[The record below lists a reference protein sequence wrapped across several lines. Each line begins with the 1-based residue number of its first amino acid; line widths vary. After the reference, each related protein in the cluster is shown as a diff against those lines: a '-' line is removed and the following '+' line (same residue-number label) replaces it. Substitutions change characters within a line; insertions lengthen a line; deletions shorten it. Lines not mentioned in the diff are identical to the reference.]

1 MGRRGRLPKS
11 AALRALEGNRGRRPA
26 APQGIAHLLSGYVPP
41 PEPGDVPEP
50 PEPLRGE
57 ARAEWDRVAPELHR
71 RGWLRPVETSILSA
85 YCVSWADWQAAAEAL
100 GRALADPSAKPRD
113 VRLWQGIVRSAETRT
128 LRCAREFGM
137 TPASRSRLPEAAP
150 EPREPHPAELYF
162 T

>member
-1 MGRRGRLPKS
+1 MPPTG
-11 AALRALEGNRGRRPA
+11 AEEFFPA
-26 APQGIAHLLSGYVPP
+26 DAKAEKPA
-41 PEPGDVPEP
+41 GDVPEP
-50 PEPLRGE
+50 PWPLEGE
-57 ARAEWDRVAPELHR
+57 ARVEWDRVAPFLHR
-71 RGWLRPVETSILSA
+71 RGWLRPVETSMLSA